1 MVLARPGLPGVL
13 EVPVK
18 QKLKMIFNPKV
29 LIPTLLSAALL
40 AFILSVAN
48 SGTVIGEIETGVATP
63 ASLIPAIFLV
73 IIYLAAKLVQWKI
86 YLARLQLRPGWKELI
101 VPYAGGEIGNSLPM
115 GVYIENYLL
124 KGELGSGIGR
134 SAAATTW
141 MLITEIIICLLTLLV
156 IGVPGWPWVRPVAG
170 GLMVGMLLVGLFFFK
185 TPMVRAWV
193 GKWEPRWRWLR
204 PVRDGAKQFLEG
216 SGELFSW
223 HTFVYGLPLTAIYL
237 GAYATILYVVGNV
250 VIAPQDQ
257 PWSWQ
262 QAAAAYA
269 FSLVIVL
276 LAPVLPHLGTVE
288 ASGLGVLLMF
298 GISRNLAVGSF
309 LALRLLATGA
319 IILFCALA
327 LLLLH
332 RQTGAVLRRLSG
344 KGREQKPSKP
354 DQNEQEQSREAH
366 AG

>member
-1 MVLARPGLPGVL
+1 M
-13 EVPVK
+13 K
-18 QKLKMIFNPKV
+18 QKLKLIFNPEV
-29 LIPTLLSAALL
+29 LIPTILSAALL
-40 AFILSVAN
+40 AFILTFAN
-48 SGTVIGEIETGVATP
+48 SGEVIGEIETGVASP

-73 IIYLAAKLVQWKI
+73 IVYLAAKLMQWKI
-86 YLARLQLRPGWKELI
+86 YLARLQLRPGWKELL

-141 MLITEIIICLLTLLV
+141 MLITEIIICLLALLL
-156 IGVPGWPWVRPVAG
+156 IGVPGWPWVRPLAG
-170 GLMVGMLLVGLFFFK
+170 GLIVGMLLVGLFFFK
-185 TPMVRAWV
+185 TQIVRKWMS
-193 GKWEPRWRWLR
+193 GWEPRRKWLR
-204 PVRDGAKQFLEG
+204 SLRDGTKQFLEG

-237 GAYATILYVVGNV
+237 GAYATVLYVVGNV
-250 VIAPQDQ
+250 LIAPARH

-298 GISRNLAVGSF
+298 GVSRNLAVGSF

-319 IILFCALA
+319 IILFCALV

-332 RQTGAVLRRLSG
+332 RQTGAVIRRLSG
-344 KGREQKPSKP
+344 KRRERKPPKP
-354 DQNEQEQSREAH
+354 DQRDQEQSREGR

>member
-1 MVLARPGLPGVL
+1 
-13 EVPVK
+13 VK
-18 QKLKMIFNPKV
+18 QKIKLIFDPEV

-40 AFILSVAN
+40 AFLLTFAN
-48 SGTVIGEIETGVATP
+48 SGEVLGEIATGVASP

-73 IIYLAAKLVQWKI
+73 LVYLVAKLVQWKI
-86 YLARLQLRPGWKELI
+86 YLARLQLRPGWKELL
-101 VPYAGGEIGNSLPM
+101 VPYAGGEIGNSLPL

-141 MLITEIIICLLTLLV
+141 MLITEIIICLLALLV
-156 IGVPGWPWVRPVAG
+156 IGVPGWPWVRPVAA
-170 GLMVGMLLVGLFFFK
+170 GLIVGMLLVGLFFFK
-185 TPMVRAWV
+185 TQIVRKWMR
-193 GKWEPRWRWLR
+193 GWEPRRRWLR
-204 PVRDGAKQFLEG
+204 SVRDGTRQFLEG

-237 GAYATILYVVGNV
+237 GAYATVLYVVGNV
-250 VIAPQDQ
+250 LIAPTGH
-257 PWSWQ
+257 PWSWR

-288 ASGLGVLLMF
+288 ASGLGVLLMY
-298 GISRNLAVGSF
+298 GISRNLAVGGF

-319 IILFCALA
+319 IIVVCTLV

-332 RQTGAVLRRLSG
+332 RQTGAVIRRLSG

-354 DQNEQEQSREAH
+354 DQREHEQSHEAR